1 MKRLSNK
8 WKELERI
15 AQERVGCRMLVS
27 GLCSFTRSNRRMF
40 HTRSMISTSVTH
52 EIRYG
57 VHRNVVCRFEDII
70 KLLPHISLS
79 NENDST
85 CQQQPEQVEEDTN
98 PMENNDPLT
107 LYNTV
112 QIKEYSISYANYKD
126 APILV
131 DFINLFGRFSGFDR
145 LKARFLE
152 LDNKY
157 HWDQQ
162 QTDMLQQQLQQQSN
176 DQTEFLSLGLIHAY
190 LHPFALCS
198 NYLSDSVVEEYFK
211 PIVTLIVNYLS
222 HLTDDQIKRETKK
235 ELRKDDFI
243 TSLKLSLCTLIKR
256 IPSSTEDDIETI
268 ELLSLNLIYRF
279 FQLSSFNGKMNT
291 LNELIRLLPNTNSLR
306 VGQWITDIKVNY
318 YLSGYYFGEM
328 TCMIIFQLLHL
339 LFWDL
344 PRQFYLA
351 VSIGYANLN

>member
-1 MKRLSNK
+1 
-8 WKELERI
+8 
-15 AQERVGCRMLVS
+15 
-27 GLCSFTRSNRRMF
+27 
-40 HTRSMISTSVTH
+40 MISTSVTH

-70 KLLPHISLS
+70 KLLPHISLT

-162 QTDMLQQQLQQQSN
+162 QTDILQQQLQQQSN

-211 PIVTLIVNYLS
+211 PIV
-222 HLTDDQIKRETKK
+222 
-235 ELRKDDFI
+235 
-243 TSLKLSLCTLIKR
+243 
-256 IPSSTEDDIETI
+256 
-268 ELLSLNLIYRF
+268 
-279 FQLSSFNGKMNT
+279 
-291 LNELIRLLPNTNSLR
+291 
-306 VGQWITDIKVNY
+306 
-318 YLSGYYFGEM
+318 
-328 TCMIIFQLLHL
+328 
-339 LFWDL
+339 
-344 PRQFYLA
+344 
-351 VSIGYANLN
+351 VSC

>member
-1 MKRLSNK
+1 
-8 WKELERI
+8 
-15 AQERVGCRMLVS
+15 
-27 GLCSFTRSNRRMF
+27 
-40 HTRSMISTSVTH
+40 MISTSVTH

-211 PIVTLIVNYLS
+211 PIV
-222 HLTDDQIKRETKK
+222 
-235 ELRKDDFI
+235 
-243 TSLKLSLCTLIKR
+243 
-256 IPSSTEDDIETI
+256 
-268 ELLSLNLIYRF
+268 
-279 FQLSSFNGKMNT
+279 
-291 LNELIRLLPNTNSLR
+291 
-306 VGQWITDIKVNY
+306 
-318 YLSGYYFGEM
+318 
-328 TCMIIFQLLHL
+328 
-339 LFWDL
+339 
-344 PRQFYLA
+344 
-351 VSIGYANLN
+351 VSC